1 MEINLPVFDLRN
13 MKRHFFIF
21 LVVNLG
27 ICVAAVFLIGF
38 FSTALYPNLFKGAQS
53 WILLALLFAISVIY
67 GSKAKKE
74 LKVILDT
81 ALYEEK
87 FRKFEIY
94 YKKRVVWNTFSLFLT
109 CCFFVLTNRNFLFY
123 FLIAQMILTL
133 IHYPSRRL
141 IRRVLKSD
149 DIVFT

>member
-13 MKRHFFIF
+13 MKRYFFIF

-27 ICVAAVFLIGF
+27 ICVAAVFLTGF

-53 WILLALLFAISVIY
+53 WILLGVLFAISTVY

-74 LKVILDT
+74 LNAILETD
-81 ALYEEK
+81 LYEEK

-94 YKKRVVWNTFSLFLT
+94 HKRRCVWNTFSLFLT

-123 FLIAQMILTL
+123 FLIAQLILTL
-133 IHYPSRRL
+133 IQYPSRRL
-141 IRRVLKSD
+141 IRRVLKND
-149 DIVFT
+149 DIIFT